1 MSQLFPTLNPSL
13 RGGGVDCTKLS
24 DDNFS
29 LQDLKDRTG
38 DWQRIAA
45 YSDWIEAR
53 IFEES
58 QPGMQMFLRLTEHNI
73 YKHYANNRIRIST
86 LGK

>member
-1 MSQLFPTLNPSL
+1 MNNLKIMSGILRIFSYFVPLL

-58 QPGMQMFLRLTEHNI
+58 QPGRNVSLEASCFCVVHT
-73 YKHYANNRIRIST
+73 K
-86 LGK
+86 